1 MGEHY
6 TTEFKLQILQ
16 PILNGEMSIRGAVRF
31 TIFLPT
37 P

>member
-16 PILNGEMSIRGAVRF
+16 PILNGEMSIRGAAR